1 MKAAL
6 RGNLVAGIQTCGEVF
21 FGVADAYV
29 AEGRED
35 GVARFLFKYA
45 VEVVKITVKHLL
57 NLCTV
62 DVFVIVGREIVTE
75 GYDISTRTGVGGD
88 GVGEAATVIE

>member
-6 RGNLVAGIQTCGEVF
+6 
-21 FGVADAYV
+21 
-29 AEGRED
+29 RED

-75 GYDISTRTGVGGD
+75 GYDVSARTGVSCD